1 MKPWPSLEPFGK
13 ALPMPE
19 GDLFYYDSA
28 RDTDSVKG
36 NDSNSG
42 KPALVLIHGLGDEA
56 DTWRH
61 VFPLLANAGYRVIAP
76 DLPGFGRS
84 AWKGRI
90 SVHRQCRAVIRLLT
104 ETGAAST
111 ENPAVFAGSSLG
123 AGIAEITAIKRPDLA
138 KALILI
144 GGCVPVSGG
153 MDKGIILMGMPFAGK
168 AWYRAFR
175 KNHEGA
181 WKSLYPYYGDLDAMS
196 AEDRDFLRT
205 RVIARVESSSQER
218 GYFATLRSIGNV
230 FLFEQKSISRKVKLF
245 SGKVLLMWGEQDRI
259 MPQKSAALFRDLRPD
274 AELKVISGAGHLPHQ
289 EKPAESAAEMLRF
302 LVDG

>member
-1 MKPWPSLEPFGK
+1 
-13 ALPMPE
+13 MPE

-28 RDTDSVKG
+28 KD
-36 NDSNSG
+36 NDSDSG

-84 AWKGRI
+84 VWKGRI
-90 SVHRQCRAVIRLLT
+90 SVHSQRKAVIRLLT
-104 ETGAAST
+104 ETGAACA

-123 AGIAEITAIKRPDLA
+123 AGIAEITAVKRPDLA

-144 GGCVPVSGG
+144 GGCIPSSGG
-153 MDKGIILMGMPFAGK
+153 MDKGLILLGLPFAGK
-168 AWYRAFR
+168 AWYRGFR

-205 RVIARVESSSQER
+205 RVIARVESSNQER
-218 GYFATLRSIGNV
+218 GYFATLRSIGSV
-230 FLFEQKSISRKVKLF
+230 FLFAQESISRNVKSF
-245 SGKVLLMWGEQDRI
+245 SGKVLLMWGENDRI
-259 MPQKSAALFRDLRPD
+259 MPQKSAALFRTLRPD
-274 AELKVISGAGHLPHQ
+274 AEFTVIPGSGHLPHQ

-302 LVDG
+302 LSV